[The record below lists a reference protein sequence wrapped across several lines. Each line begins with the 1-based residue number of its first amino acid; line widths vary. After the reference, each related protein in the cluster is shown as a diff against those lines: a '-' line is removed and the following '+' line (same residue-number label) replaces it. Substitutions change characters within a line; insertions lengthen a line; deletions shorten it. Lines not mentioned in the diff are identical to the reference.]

1 MQQEEEETFDKW
13 RERQFEDLGA
23 DGSNFTRGPK
33 YTPAAGG
40 NVEVYKCSL
49 NFKLQCPL
57 QARLV
62 YTPQVGS
69 NPNTTV
75 LEVKNEHEHNFDH
88 DNSKALPLFVKI
100 ALKPYVENPQK
111 KVRCRNIWQ
120 ENEWNLTFPS
130 TKRHK
135 NQVSAASIP

>member
-1 MQQEEEETFDKW
+1 MPFFHLAHCAPIYPKW
-13 RERQFEDLGA
+13 
-23 DGSNFTRGPK
+23 NF
-33 YTPAAGG
+33 
-40 NVEVYKCSL
+40 
-49 NFKLQCPL
+49 Q

-62 YTPQVGS
+62 YNPQVGS